1 MDILFIILFLAFV
14 ILFAA
19 YVRLARVNKRRT
31 RPYSWVR
38 SDKHMPQT
46 KRQVLLFIDADVP
59 DGSRD
64 TFRYRT
70 AIVDEE
76 DNGNKIFVVPGA
88 KYVPNDKLWWRDLIP
103 PERAKHYAEGNSK

>member
-1 MDILFIILFLAFV
+1 MSFIILLLAFV

-19 YVRLARVNKRRT
+19 YVRLAKANKRHT

-38 SDKHMPQT
+38 SDKLLPKT

-59 DGSRD
+59 DGIRD

-88 KYVPNDKLWWRDLIP
+88 KYVPNDKLW
-103 PERAKHYAEGNSK
+103 

>member
-1 MDILFIILFLAFV
+1 MDKVRQAH
-14 ILFAA
+14 AA
-19 YVRLARVNKRRT
+19 
-31 RPYSWVR
+31 
-38 SDKHMPQT
+38 DQT
-46 KRQVLLFIDADVP
+46 AGTSFIDADVP

-88 KYVPNDKLWWRDLIP
+88 KYVPNDKLWWRDLTP
-103 PERAKHYAEGNSK
+103 PECAKHYEEGNSK